1 MVDLR
6 STERLETM
14 RKEQETENKEKVE
27 EKQTEEKVVEFDPK
41 DQKIIEL
48 TESLQRLQAEFE
60 NFKKR
65 TDKEKQDFCKY
76 AEKELMI
83 ELLPVLDNFELALK
97 NTKDNSEFIKG
108 VELIYVQLVSG
119 LEKKGLKII
128 ETQGKFDPH
137 KHEVL
142 LQEESDK
149 DSGEILE
156 ELQKGYRLNETILR
170 TAKVKVSK

>member
-1 MVDLR
+1 MG
-6 STERLETM
+6 
-14 RKEQETENKEKVE
+14 KEQELKEKESKVE
-27 EKQTEEKVVEFDPK
+27 EKQTEENIDPK
-41 DQKIIEL
+41 DAKIKEL
-48 TESLQRLQAEFE
+48 IESLQRLQAEFE

-76 AEKELMI
+76 AEKELMV
-83 ELLPVLDNFELALK
+83 ELLPALDTFELALE
-97 NTKDNSEFIKG
+97 NTENQKEFIKG
-108 VELIYVQLVSG
+108 VELIYAQLVSG

>member
-1 MVDLR
+1 MG
-6 STERLETM
+6 
-14 RKEQETENKEKVE
+14 KEQETEKENKEE
-27 EKQTEEKVVEFDPK
+27 QTEESIDPK
-41 DQKIIEL
+41 DAKINEL

-76 AEKELMI
+76 AEKELMV

-108 VELIYVQLVSG
+108 VELIYSQLVSG

-156 ELQKGYRLNETILR
+156 ELQKGYQLNETILR

>member
-156 ELQKGYRLNETILR
+156 ELQKGYQLNETILR

>member
-1 MVDLR
+1 MVELS
-6 STERLETM
+6 STKRLETM
-14 RKEQETENKEKVE
+14 GKEQELKEKESKVE
-27 EKQTEEKVVEFDPK
+27 EKQTEENIDPK
-41 DQKIIEL
+41 DAKIKEL
-48 TESLQRLQAEFE
+48 IESLQRLQAEFE

-76 AEKELMI
+76 AEKELMV
-83 ELLPVLDNFELALK
+83 ELLPALDTFELALE
-97 NTKDNSEFIKG
+97 NTENQKEFIKG
-108 VELIYVQLVSG
+108 VELIYAQLVSG

>member
-1 MVDLR
+1 MG
-6 STERLETM
+6 
-14 RKEQETENKEKVE
+14 KEQEAKEKEEKVE
-27 EKQTEEKVVEFDPK
+27 KVDEVKIDPK
-41 DQKIIEL
+41 DQKIKEL

-76 AEKELMI
+76 AEKELMV

-108 VELIYVQLVSG
+108 VELIYAQLVSG

-156 ELQKGYRLNETILR
+156 ELQKGYQLNETILR